1 MFCFVC
7 IVVGIVGVHVDRFA
21 SVLGCR
27 LTSLSLGQIV
37 RLYVYL
43 FRYLLL
49 LFGLVCHQ
57 IGIDGRNTVQV
68 LATRNSCLYILV
80 TFNCFFFVRFVDE
93 FLYVLREHTQPFI
106 F

>member
-21 SVLGCR
+21 SILGCR
-27 LTSLSLGQIV
+27 LTSLSLRQIV

-43 FRYLLL
+43 FRHLLL
-49 LFGLVCHQ
+49 LFGLVRHE
-57 IGIDGRNTVQV
+57 IGIYGGNTVQM
-68 LATRNSCLYILV
+68 LATRDSQLNILV
-80 TFNCFFFVRFVDE
+80 TLHCLFFVRFVNE
-93 FLYVLREHTQPFI
+93 FLYVLREHTQTFI